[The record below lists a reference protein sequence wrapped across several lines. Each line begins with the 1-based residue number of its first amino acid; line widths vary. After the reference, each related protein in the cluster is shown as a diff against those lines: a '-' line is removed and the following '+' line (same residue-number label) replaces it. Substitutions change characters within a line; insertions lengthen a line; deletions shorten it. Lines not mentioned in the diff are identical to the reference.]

1 MDNFNIEEEVWKDIK
16 GFEGRYQISSF
27 GRVRSVDRII
37 KNSLGYSSSVKGQP
51 IKLLITGQGYLYVR
65 LPTKDGKRSKFIHR
79 LVAETFIV
87 NHKDY
92 PVVNHINGVKTDNRL
107 PNLEWVTHSQNAQ
120 HALKN
125 NLTTTVKLSQQDV
138 LDIRKLYASGE
149 YTQKQLADKFGVVR
163 SSIGQIVRRDT
174 WKFI

>member
-1 MDNFNIEEEVWKDIK
+1 MYFNTEEEVWKDIK
-16 GFEGRYQISSF
+16 DFEGMYQISSF
-27 GRVRSVDRII
+27 GRVRSVDRLIE
-37 KNSLGYSSSVKGQP
+37 NSIGHLRRFEGQP
-51 IKLLITGQGYLYVR
+51 IKPLITGQGYLYVR
-65 LPTKDGKRSKFIHR
+65 LPTKDGKRNRFIHR

-107 PNLEWVTHSQNAQ
+107 SNLEWVTYSQNSQ

-125 NLTTTVKLSQQDV
+125 NLTTTVKLSQQNV

-149 YTQKQLADKFGVVR
+149 YTQKQLADKFGVGR
-163 SSIGQIVRRDT
+163 SNIGRIVRRDT